1 MADLESRSSSSGAV
15 RYFTAALTGLLGVLS
30 LATTVAAQEDDFQ
43 IIVPISTVVMAP
55 EGSETALSTTSTP
68 DELVGETCEVTARSQ
83 NQSSVHPDND
93 LVVASN
99 GSQITLHD
107 VEALPGGV
115 VTAADTLV
123 LGEEIVI
130 TLIMG
135 PDEVFSAGI
144 EVRFQCPPPSTTTT
158 EPTTTTTESITTS
171 TAVTTT
177 STLAST
183 TTTAVSATTLVPTTT
198 EATTTTLAPTTSEV
212 STSTTIPD
220 EVLMT
225 TILPFTGSREGE
237 LGLFALALGAA
248 GALLVVAARSREAAT
263 VTLFFSWDPGCAR
276 CERDA
281 VFQTPHGRLCFR
293 HTRLALYEDSKLWM
307 PIRLDRRR

>member
-15 RYFTAALTGLLGVLS
+15 RYFAAALTGLLAVLS
-30 LATTVAAQEDDFQ
+30 LATTVAAQEGDFQ
-43 IIVPISTVVMAP
+43 IVVPIGTVVRAP
-55 EGSETALSTTSTP
+55 EGSETVLSTTSTP
-68 DELVGETCEVTARSQ
+68 EELVGETCEVTARSQ

-93 LVVASN
+93 LVVVSN

-115 VTAADTLV
+115 VTATDTLV

-158 EPTTTTTESITTS
+158 EPTTTTES
-171 TAVTTT
+171 TTT

-183 TTTAVSATTLVPTTT
+183 TTTAVSATTLVPTT
-198 EATTTTLAPTTSEV
+198 EASTTTLAPTTSEV

-225 TILPFTGSREGE
+225 TILPFTGSAGGE

-263 VTLFFSWDPGCAR
+263 FTLFFSWDPGCAR
-276 CERDA
+276 CDRDA
-281 VFQTPHGRLCFR
+281 VFRTPHGKLCFR
-293 HTRLALYEDSKLWM
+293 HTRLALYEDSKLWL
-307 PIRLDRRR
+307 PIRLDRDK